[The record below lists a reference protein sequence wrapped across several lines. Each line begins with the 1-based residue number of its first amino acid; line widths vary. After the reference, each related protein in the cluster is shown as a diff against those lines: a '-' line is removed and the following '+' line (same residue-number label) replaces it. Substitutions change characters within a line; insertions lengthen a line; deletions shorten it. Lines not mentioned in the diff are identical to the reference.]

1 MSRNG
6 RFRYPLEPVLLT
18 RQWDLDAL
26 LLELNQANEALSKL
40 RNECAAVQDKIDS
53 CTGEWKNRAD
63 TALTVDSF
71 AVLTNYLQD
80 LAKQR
85 LRVEQEIAQQEQERD
100 ALIERVVAARRGVDA
115 VEQHRD
121 EMKAEF
127 VRQRLSQ
134 DFKLA
139 DDHWST
145 LQTRMEKHDSQS

>member
-1 MSRNG
+1 MNRNG

-40 RNECAAVQDKIDS
+40 KNELTAVQGNIDS
-53 CTGEWKNRAD
+53 CTSEWKKREG
-63 TALTVDSF
+63 TALTVDNF

-85 LRVEQEIAQQEQERD
+85 LCVEQKIAQQELERD
-100 ALIERVVAARRGVDA
+100 ALIERVVAAQRSVEA

-121 EMKAEF
+121 DMKAEF
-127 VRQRLSQ
+127 VRLRLSQ
-134 DFKLA
+134 DFKFA

-145 LQTRMEKHDSQS
+145 LQTRVEKHDS